1 MNKRR
6 KIFAWMLAIVLIMV
20 INIVIANIL
29 KQGKCDSIL
38 NLDEGWTLIFHGDT
52 TELPSIKDYAFED
65 HSIKRGDTLILMRRL
80 GTDYP
85 ENPVL
90 RFATYHAVVEAYREN
105 VLLYSSG
112 KKDFSE
118 GNMVG
123 SSLHFVYLGVLQY
136 KNRMFELRFHMA
148 EDDAW
153 DVLPILEVLPAR
165 YAYGDFFARHSMS
178 LAVGLFSLLFGA
190 LSLFCSLGAFYYGMS
205 YFRILMTGILSFS
218 LGLWTIC
225 YTRLIQIFSL
235 DFSFNTSLEY
245 ISLYTAP
252 IPLCLL
258 LLHMHYKK
266 ISKARWYGLLL
277 VAVVGM
283 VFLVS
288 TIILNGTQVLHFP
301 RTLWAFHVYAMVGL
315 VYMLCTG
322 ILYNRHF
329 DAPGKILSAG
339 VSVFGGFAVIDLV
352 RFNVAKY
359 VHMEHSVLEMTLL
372 PVGTSA
378 FVLLLVLSYL
388 VYAYQLLSEKAEK
401 DALSEIAY
409 KDALTGLYNRAKCL
423 QIFGVL
429 DKSYSDYAIV
439 SIDMNGLKLANDNY
453 GHRTGD
459 KLIKTFAD
467 VLKDAFAGIGSVI
480 RVGGDEFLVIVRSEH
495 VCDVEYAL
503 TMMAE
508 FQKERGEKLPIPLE
522 VAYGIAYRHELLKDE
537 FLESEENIRVGTEDV
552 YHLADERMYAMKAS
566 MKSDLVRK

>member
-1 MNKRR
+1 MMM
-6 KIFAWMLAIVLIMV
+6 I
-20 INIVIANIL
+20 INVVIANVL
-29 KQGKCDSIL
+29 KQGKYDSIL
-38 NLDEGWTLIFHGDT
+38 NLDEGWTLIFHDDT
-52 TELPSIKDYAFED
+52 TEIPSIKDFAFED
-65 HSIKRGDTLILMRRL
+65 HSIKRGDSLILRRRL

-90 RFATYHAVVEAYREN
+90 RFETYHAFIEAYRDHD
-105 VLLYSSG
+105 LLYSSG
-112 KKDFSE
+112 KKDFTE
-118 GNMVG
+118 GSVVG

-136 KNRMFELRFHMA
+136 KNRMLELRFHMA

-153 DVLPILEVLPAR
+153 DVLPIMEVLPAR

-205 YFRILMTGILSFS
+205 FFRILMTGVLSFS

-225 YTRLIQIFSL
+225 YTRLMQIFSL
-235 DFSFNTSLEY
+235 DFSFNTCLEY

-258 LLHMHYKK
+258 LLHLHYKK
-266 ISKARWYGLLL
+266 ISKARWWGLLC
-277 VAVVGM
+277 VAAVG
-283 VFLVS
+283 VIFLVS
-288 TIILNGTQVLHFP
+288 TIILNGTHVLRFP
-301 RTLWAFHVYAMVGL
+301 RTLWMFHVYAIVGL
-315 VYMLCTG
+315 GYMIFAG

-388 VYAYQLLSEKAEK
+388 VYVYQLLSEKAEK
-401 DALSEIAY
+401 DALSEMAY

-429 DKSYSDYAIV
+429 DKGDGDYAIV

-453 GHRTGD
+453 GHSTGD
-459 KLIKTFAD
+459 KLIKAFAD
-467 VLKDAFAGIGSVI
+467 VLKDAFAGIGSII

-495 VCDVEYAL
+495 VCDVEGAL
-503 TMMAE
+503 SMMAE
-508 FQKERGEKLPIPLE
+508 LQKARSVKLPIPLE
-522 VAYGIAYRHELLKDE
+522 VAYGIAYRNELLKGA
-537 FLESEENIRVGTEDV
+537 SGSGENVRVGTEDV

-566 MKSDLVRK
+566 MKSNLVRK

>member
-1 MNKRR
+1 MDKRR
-6 KIFAWMLAIVLIMV
+6 KILTWILAIALTSLINM
-20 INIVIANIL
+20 VIANIL
-29 KQGKCDSIL
+29 EQGKSHSLI

-52 TELPSIKDYAFED
+52 TEIPSIKDFAFESN
-65 HSIKRGDTLILMRRL
+65 SISRGDSVILRRRL
-80 GTDYP
+80 DSNFP
-85 ENPVL
+85 DNPVL
-90 RFATYHAVVEAYREN
+90 RFETYHVFVEAFREN

-112 KKDFSE
+112 KKDFTE

-123 SSLHFVYLGVLQY
+123 SSLHFVYLGVAQY
-136 KNRMFELRFHMA
+136 ENKMFELRFHMA

-153 DVLPILEVLPAR
+153 DALPIMEVVPAR

-178 LAVGLFSLLFGA
+178 LTVGVCSLLFGA
-190 LSLFCSLGAFYYGMS
+190 LSLFCCLGAFYYRIKF
-205 YFRILMTGILSFS
+205 FRILMTGVLSFC

-245 ISLYTAP
+245 VSLYAAP

-266 ISKARWYGLLL
+266 ISSARWWGLFVVTAVGIIIL
-277 VAVVGM
+277 V
-283 VFLVS
+283 
-288 TIILNGTQVLHFP
+288 TTTILNGTHILRFP
-301 RTLWAFHVYAMVGL
+301 RTLWFFHLYAMIGL
-315 VYMLCTG
+315 GYMICAG

-329 DAPGKILSAG
+329 DTPGKILSAG
-339 VSVFGGFAVIDLV
+339 VSIFGGFAVIDLV
-352 RFNVAKY
+352 RYYVAKY

-388 VYAYQLLSEKAEK
+388 VYIYQLLSEKAEK

-423 QIFGVL
+423 QIFGIL
-429 DKSYSDYAIV
+429 DKGDSDYAII
-439 SIDMNGLKLANDNY
+439 SIDMNGLKLVNDNH
-453 GHRTGD
+453 GHRAGD
-459 KLIKTFAD
+459 KLIKTFAE
-467 VLKDAFAGIGSVI
+467 VLKEAFMGVGSVI
-480 RVGGDEFLVIVRSEH
+480 RVGGDEFLVIVRNEH
-495 VCDVEYAL
+495 VGDVSL
-503 TMMAE
+503 SLSMMADL
-508 FQKERGEKLPIPLE
+508 QKERSVKLPIPLE
-522 VAYGIAYRHELLKDE
+522 VAYGIAYRHELVKGNAGSG
-537 FLESEENIRVGTEDV
+537 ESVSVGTENV

>member
-1 MNKRR
+1 MNRRR
-6 KIFAWMLAIVLIMV
+6 KIFAWILAIAMMMI
-20 INIVIANIL
+20 INVVIANVL
-29 KQGKCDSIL
+29 KQGKYDSIL
-38 NLDEGWTLIFHGDT
+38 NLDEGWTLIFHDDT
-52 TELPSIKDYAFED
+52 TEIPSIKDFAFED
-65 HSIKRGDTLILMRRL
+65 HSIKRGDSLILRRRL

-90 RFATYHAVVEAYREN
+90 RFETYHAFIEAYRDHD
-105 VLLYSSG
+105 LLYSSG
-112 KKDFSE
+112 KKDFTE
-118 GNMVG
+118 GSVVG

-136 KNRMFELRFHMA
+136 KNRMLELRFHMA

-153 DVLPILEVLPAR
+153 DVLPIMEVLPAR

-205 YFRILMTGILSFS
+205 FFRILMTGVLSFS

-225 YTRLIQIFSL
+225 YTRLMQIFSL
-235 DFSFNTSLEY
+235 DFSFNTCLEY

-258 LLHMHYKK
+258 LLHLHYKK
-266 ISKARWYGLLL
+266 ISKARWWGLLC
-277 VAVVGM
+277 VAAVG
-283 VFLVS
+283 VIFLVS
-288 TIILNGTQVLHFP
+288 TIILNGTHVLRFP
-301 RTLWAFHVYAMVGL
+301 RTLWMFHVYAIVGL
-315 VYMLCTG
+315 GYMIFAG

-388 VYAYQLLSEKAEK
+388 VYVYQLLSEKAEK
-401 DALSEIAY
+401 DALSEMAY

-429 DKSYSDYAIV
+429 DKGDGDYAIV

-453 GHRTGD
+453 GHSTGD
-459 KLIKTFAD
+459 KLIKAFAD
-467 VLKDAFAGIGSVI
+467 VLKDAFAGIGSII

-495 VCDVEYAL
+495 VCDVEGAL
-503 TMMAE
+503 SMMAE
-508 FQKERGEKLPIPLE
+508 LQKARSVKLPIPLE
-522 VAYGIAYRHELLKDE
+522 VAYGIAYRNELLKGA
-537 FLESEENIRVGTEDV
+537 SGSGENVRVGTEDV

-566 MKSDLVRK
+566 MKSNLVRK

>member
-1 MNKRR
+1 M
-6 KIFAWMLAIVLIMV
+6 
-20 INIVIANIL
+20 
-29 KQGKCDSIL
+29 
-38 NLDEGWTLIFHGDT
+38 
-52 TELPSIKDYAFED
+52 
-65 HSIKRGDTLILMRRL
+65 
-80 GTDYP
+80 
-85 ENPVL
+85 
-90 RFATYHAVVEAYREN
+90 
-105 VLLYSSG
+105 
-112 KKDFSE
+112 
-118 GNMVG
+118 
-123 SSLHFVYLGVLQY
+123 
-136 KNRMFELRFHMA
+136 
-148 EDDAW
+148 
-153 DVLPILEVLPAR
+153 LPILEVLPAR

-301 RTLWAFHVYAMVGL
+301 RTLWAFHVYATVGL